1 MSNITGGMNVLSK
14 MTENNP
20 SATTNIID
28 LLSLIKGSRFAVTFL
43 DYAKK
48 ELAVND
54 EMLLDKITGKMYYK
68 NKEGTIISVGAD
80 SNVPEDIEG
89 RLITLEEAII
99 EAVRETREYVDSV
112 FSEAVLGTS
121 FRMVHFSYTIAVTEN
136 RSTFKI
142 PLESFKK
149 DKDLLIVTS
158 NSALPSPKNPTL
170 GYVVDDNRNITF
182 ATEFEPGM
190 EIYLLILKNVPVGA
204 EDAFDG
210 YYIKNGTIS
219 EEKLSPILRDKINN
233 PVIEWDMFSDGLK
246 EKLIELIGEGGG
258 GTNPGG
264 GPVTGVIV
272 GDYIVSSDQPVNQ
285 AENGMWI
292 QVPEPFAAVAS
303 ESIEVGDKNN
313 LNVEHGHLVFDTA
326 NK

>member
-1 MSNITGGMNVLSK
+1 MSNITGGMNVLSR
-14 MTENNP
+14 MTEANP
-20 SATTNIID
+20 SGATNIVD

-48 ELAVND
+48 EMAVND
-54 EMLLDKITGKMYYK
+54 EMLLDKLTGKMYYK
-68 NKEGTIISVGAD
+68 NKEGTIIPVGAD
-80 SNVPEDIEG
+80 SNVPENIEE
-89 RLITLEEAII
+89 RLISLEEAIV

-112 FSEAVLGTS
+112 FSEATLGTS
-121 FRMVHFSYTIAVTEN
+121 FRMVHFSYTIAVTET

-149 DKDLLIVTS
+149 DRDLLIVTS

-182 ATEFEPGM
+182 ATEFQPGM

-210 YYIKNGTIS
+210 YYIKNGTIT
-219 EEKLSPILRDKINN
+219 EEKLAPILRDKINN
-233 PVIEWDMFSDGLK
+233 PVITWDMFSDELK
-246 EKLIELIGEGGG
+246 QQIADLAGSNNGG
-258 GTNPGG
+258 GTNPTDV
-264 GPVTGVIV
+264 VTGVIV
-272 GDYIVSSDQPVNQ
+272 GDYIVSSDQPVEQ
-285 AENGMWI
+285 AEQGMWF
-292 QVPEPFAAVAS
+292 QLPEEFAAVAS
-303 ESIEVGDKNN
+303 ESIEVGDKTKV
-313 LNVEHGHLVFDTA
+313 NVEHGHLVYDTT